1 MSMLESPVF
10 VPKPDTIDV
19 GAHDEL
25 RLFVTGATVHYVDD
39 ESRHVLLIHKFSTP
53 EAALAAA
60 HSFLTKR

>member
-10 VPKPDTIDV
+10 VPTPDTVDV
-19 GAHDEL
+19 GVHDEL

-39 ESRHVLLIHKFSTP
+39 ESRHVLLIHKFPTP

-60 HSFLTKR
+60 TKFLTQ